1 MFKVFWMS
9 SYLERR
15 EKKKPFHFPSIRVAP
30 GIYSWSFIFNS
41 SSGLCCCLETASG
54 LLIST
59 SAIIPRATSCYS
71 LSTCSPKLPVTQFPL
86 TGTRRH
92 PPSKDIGSLSTSIC
106 QVLAHLFCYSVVS
119 SYVLTSRFPTAP
131 SESQQVVYVQEIIL
145 LANAYARKCPEA
157 VAGGCV
163 GYPVDSRTIL

>member
-1 MFKVFWMS
+1 MKLIMLVQSLLDVQLFG
-9 SYLERR
+9 EER
-15 EKKKPFHFPSIRVAP
+15 EKETIPFPIHPCGPRDF
-30 GIYSWSFIFNS
+30 SWSFIFNS

-86 TGTRRH
+86 TGTLRH
-92 PPSKDIGSLSTSIC
+92 PPSKDIGSRSTSIC

-119 SYVLTSRFPTAP
+119 SYVLTSRFPTVP
-131 SESQQVVYVQEIIL
+131 SESQQVVYVQNIIL
-145 LANAYARKCPEA
+145 LANAYACKCPEA
-157 VAGGCV
+157 VAGGV
-163 GYPVDSRTIL
+163 WVTL